1 MGTKEKLLTLLENH
15 KGEFVSGEEIASELS
30 VSRTAVWK
38 AVNALRAAGYE
49 IDAAQNRG
57 YCLDEHTDILSIQ
70 GIRQLLG
77 SDDSEFN
84 LELIP
89 CTGSTNALLR
99 ERAAAGAAEG
109 SVILANQQTQ
119 GRGRLGREFYS
130 PPDTGIYQSLLLR
143 PRGMEPSKAVKLTTM
158 AAVAA
163 CDAIEKVSGKEASIK
178 WVNDIYLNEK
188 KVCGILTEAS
198 YSLESGSLDYVIL
211 GIGFNVYPPAGGFP
225 SELAGIADSILKI
238 QTDQGKNRLA
248 ASFLRRF
255 LEIYRG
261 TAEEDYATVYR
272 AKSMVIGRPI
282 RVISPAGTRNAYALD
297 VDRDCR
303 LIVRWEDGTVEHLS
317 SAEIS
322 IRPEGLS

>member
-1 MGTKEKLLTLLENH
+1 MGTKEKLLALLESR
-15 KGEFVSGEEIASELS
+15 KGEFVSGEEIARELA

-38 AVNALRAAGYE
+38 AVNALRNTGYE

-57 YCLDEHTDILSIQ
+57 YCLDAHTDILSIQ

-77 SDDSEFN
+77 SDGSEFN

-89 CTGSTNALLR
+89 CTASTNALLR
-99 ERAAAGAAEG
+99 DRAAAGAPEG

-130 PPDTGIYQSLLLR
+130 PPDTGIYLSLLLR

-211 GIGFNVYPPAGGFP
+211 GIGFNVYPPTGGFP

-261 TAEEDYATVYR
+261 TAERDYAAVYR
-272 AKSMVIGRPI
+272 AKSMVIGQPI

-303 LIVRWEDGTVEHLS
+303 LIVRWEDGTVESLS
-317 SAEIS
+317 SAEVS
-322 IRPEGLS
+322 IRPEGLL